1 MLEETAASA
10 TTADDPIASR
20 LLPHHT
26 RLVPNSLRT
35 NPVQT
40 QILPLMQ
47 PYLRRRQLLALQ
59 QIRRP
64 EDRTARQVI
73 RIDSN
78 DPSIFVVQ
86 PRKVARDLFG
96 VGVAAVDADEGRRDV
111 GLLVEVGQAEAVE
124 VAELVDDGGLVLGAE
139 AGAEVVL
146 CLGAGAVDAVDEG
159 GDGFWAHSWVGERA
173 HVGAGWEVVLGNTGR
188 GYCWIGLGRV

>member
-20 LLPHHT
+20 LFPHHA

-73 RIDSN
+73 RVDSN

-86 PRKVARDLFG
+86 PRKVARDLLG

-111 GLLVEVGQAEAVE
+111 GLLIEVGQAEAVE

-146 CLGAGAVDAVDEG
+146 GLGAGAVDAVDEG

-173 HVGAGWEVVLGNTGR
+173 HVGAGWEMVLGNTGR